1 MTRFLA
7 VLALLAFSSSAAL
20 AAPAVPGRAQMKG
33 DVVKMNDQF
42 HLTGWNYRIKSIRWI
57 PATDAYAQK
66 VASYAGDATAPNGY
80 LVLEVPVKNTQSE
93 QDAVPQLIATAF
105 YNDGTTKDSGPMPYS
120 KAGNPINNQQVYPG
134 GGATAYYVIND
145 VPQPTKDNP
154 LTKMIFKLNAN
165 NDPGY
170 PPVYRL
176 MQPVVT
182 PAAAP

>member
-1 MTRFLA
+1 MTRFL
-7 VLALLAFSSSAAL
+7 LTL
-20 AAPAVPGRAQMKG
+20 AAGLLCCSVAIATPTVPGRSQLKG

-57 PATDAYAQK
+57 PATDAFAQK
-66 VASYAGDATAPNGY
+66 IASYAGDATAPNGY
-80 LVLEVPVKNTQSE
+80 LVLEVPVKNTQSQ
-93 QDAVPQLIATAF
+93 QDAVPQLSATAF

-120 KAGNPINNQQVYPG
+120 KAGSPINSQQVYPG
-134 GGATAYYVIND
+134 GGATAYYVITD
-145 VPQPTKDNP
+145 VPQPTKDNA

-176 MQPVVT
+176 LKPVVT
-182 PAAAP
+182 PSE